1 MVDLMEEISYGRKII
16 AAVIEQGSG
25 NQRKGMIS
33 TQAHLSGL
41 QVETASGGC
50 QLTELTERWVEDLRF
65 YTSPTMM
72 MMMVSPG
79 LERNNF
85 HFPVEV
91 EEKRAGKKPRS
102 TGRRC

>member
-1 MVDLMEEISYGRKII
+1 MVDLMEEMSYGRNII

-65 YTSPTMM
+65 CTSPTMM
-72 MMMVSPG
+72 VSR
-79 LERNNF
+79 LR
-85 HFPVEV
+85 PV
-91 EEKRAGKKPRS
+91 AS
-102 TGRRC
+102 

>member
-1 MVDLMEEISYGRKII
+1 MEEMSYGRNII
-16 AAVIEQGSG
+16 AATIEQGSG

-72 MMMVSPG
+72 MMMVSP
-79 LERNNF
+79 
-85 HFPVEV
+85 
-91 EEKRAGKKPRS
+91 ATCGKLIHLSDWGSREIIF
-102 TGRRC
+102 TFQ